1 MKFKLLYILGLLVLI
16 LMIVA
21 AFIFLDSKKKIYAP
35 NEKIEKNTIIEIES
49 GKGSKEIGSDLERLG
64 LVSNG
69 KIFYYA
75 SIVLSKKIN
84 HGFYELTPGMSISD
98 ILNLV
103 DSGKVKV
110 VKVLIPEGLR
120 VEQIARKL
128 DEAGIVTYEDFLTKA
143 KDKEGKLFPDTY
155 FFNPRMTADEIITMM
170 LDDYNQRIAG
180 INISD
185 NDLILASIVEREAAD
200 DADRGLI
207 AGIYSNRLKAG
218 MKLQSDPTVEYGR
231 DSNEIAKLSV
241 SDQKSY
247 TFWKSAKT
255 VEYTSVKSSYN
266 TYQISALPLGP
277 ICNPGLKS
285 IEAAKNPTP
294 SKYYYFLYGR
304 DGKLYP
310 SSNSTEHEALAAKYL
325 W

>member
-1 MKFKLLYILGLLVLI
+1 MKFKLLYIFGFLVLI
-16 LMIVA
+16 FALVVVFVFFDM
-21 AFIFLDSKKKIYAP
+21 KKETYAP

-49 GKGSKEIGSDLERLG
+49 GKGSKEIGSDLEKLG
-64 LVSNG
+64 LVSDDRV
-69 KIFYYA
+69 FYYA
-75 SIVLSKKIN
+75 SIILSKKITP
-84 HGFYELTPGMSISD
+84 GFYELTPKMSISD
-98 ILNLV
+98 ILNLL

-110 VKVLIPEGLR
+110 AKILIPEGLR

-128 DEAGIVTYEDFLTKA
+128 DEAGIVSYEEFVSRA

-155 FFNPRMTADEIITMM
+155 FFNPRMTADEIIVMM
-170 LDDYNQRIAG
+170 LDDYNKRISG
-180 INISD
+180 LSVTD
-185 NDLILASIVEREAAD
+185 NDLILASIVEREAAND
-200 DADRGLI
+200 TDRGLI

-231 DSNEIAKLSV
+231 DSNEIAKISV
-241 SDQKSY
+241 SDQKDY

-255 VEYTSVKSSYN
+255 VEYTSVKSPYN

-304 DGKLYP
+304 DGKIYP
-310 SSNSTEHEALAAKYL
+310 SSTSAEHEALAAKYL